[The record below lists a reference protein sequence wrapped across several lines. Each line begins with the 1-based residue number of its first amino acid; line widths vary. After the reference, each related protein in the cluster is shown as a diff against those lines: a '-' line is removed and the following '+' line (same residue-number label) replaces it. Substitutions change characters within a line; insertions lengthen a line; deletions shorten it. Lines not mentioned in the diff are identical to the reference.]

1 MCIRVVFFVFEVYI
15 KPLVE
20 AIKRIAHQNSGVRMV
35 SSAAV
40 PNLEDQLPDSDVAT
54 VFENR
59 KRFSSRKSFD
69 VACCDARHH

>member
-20 AIKRIAHQNSGVRMV
+20 AIKRITHQNSGVRMV

-40 PNLEDQLPDSDVAT
+40 PNLEDQLPDSDVADNLLNNT
-54 VFENR
+54 R
-59 KRFSSRKSFD
+59 W
-69 VACCDARHH
+69 

>member
-40 PNLEDQLPDSDVAT
+40 PNLEDQLPDSDVADNLLNNT
-54 VFENR
+54 R
-59 KRFSSRKSFD
+59 W
-69 VACCDARHH
+69 